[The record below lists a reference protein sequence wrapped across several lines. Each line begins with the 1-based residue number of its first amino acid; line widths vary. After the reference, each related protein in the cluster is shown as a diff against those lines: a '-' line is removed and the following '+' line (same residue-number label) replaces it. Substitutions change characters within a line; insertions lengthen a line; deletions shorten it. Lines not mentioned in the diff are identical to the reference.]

1 MCRSIKFCITKVMQ
15 TLIESISR
23 KTAGKPGSEEFG
35 LEYGK
40 FFLIFKSIYQKKW
53 GSTKIIQK
61 VKKIL
66 LDNEADKAS
75 INTHAKKIN

>member
-1 MCRSIKFCITKVMQ
+1 MQ

-40 FFLIFKSIYQKKW
+40 FFFDFQEYISEEMSFNKNYSKSKK
-53 GSTKIIQK
+53 
-61 VKKIL
+61 
-66 LDNEADKAS
+66 NPFR
-75 INTHAKKIN
+75 

>member
-1 MCRSIKFCITKVMQ
+1 MCRSIKFCITKVKQ

-40 FFLIFKSIYQKKW
+40 FFFDFQEYISEEMRFNKNYSKSKK
-53 GSTKIIQK
+53 
-61 VKKIL
+61 
-66 LDNEADKAS
+66 NPFR
-75 INTHAKKIN
+75 